1 MAEEVHVCVS
11 LVNCCSHDDQVTR
24 KFEKAEIAKK
34 KRCDYAWKERRSK
47 DGRGQ
52 QI

>member
-1 MAEEVHVCVS
+1 MAHEVHVCVS

-34 KRCDYAWKERRSK
+34 KRCDYAWTKGIKWRRT
-47 DGRGQ
+47 
-52 QI
+52 